1 VFTCG
6 VRRAPQPACPGSL
19 PTLYALLWLVGAS
32 DEAQGLGCRLS
43 PVGARG
49 APAAPASELAKLH
62 NPRLSRRSPFAIAW
76 PANALGPPP
85 PAEIGLPLYP
95 GKNAPVDYQGTLLDR
110 LLRCHFFVFTRCT
123 GASSIIRG
131 FHVVPLRN
139 SRGRRLH
146 PRLAQPIFSRQRCSY
161 RLDRPFRFHFLI
173 FLEIKVL

>member
-1 VFTCG
+1 MFTCG

-85 PAEIGLPLYP
+85 PAEIGLPPISRQKCSCRLPRDTTRPPASLSFFCLY
-95 GKNAPVDYQGTLLDR
+95 QM
-110 LLRCHFFVFTRCT
+110 H
-123 GASSIIRG
+123 
-131 FHVVPLRN
+131 
-139 SRGRRLH
+139 RRKLH
-146 PRLAQPIFSRQRCSY
+146 NPRLSRCS
-161 RLDRPFRFHFLI
+161 PPQQPWPPPPSEIGPAHI
-173 FLEIKVL
+173 FPAAMLLSA